1 MKLLS
6 TDRSE
11 LLKDIREC
19 AKKIIQEGMDN
30 KLRFI
35 PAHAIPEDLTTSY
48 LKSIGIQSPE
58 TQQRLQRIQQCLVKQ
73 EINIVNPVHT
83 ATVVAPGKTML
94 EKTTVADGLVHAI
107 DGNGVIAIAN
117 QLDTRRQILRN
128 VRTLLG
134 KVFVEGEGRS
144 PTTEQRLDSSANSE
158 VVVIDRKEMEQQVQ
172 ELRDR
177 MDRMEK
183 ETQYCTIS

>member
-1 MKLLS
+1 M
-6 TDRSE
+6 
-11 LLKDIREC
+11 
-19 AKKIIQEGMDN
+19 
-30 KLRFI
+30 
-35 PAHAIPEDLTTSY
+35 
-48 LKSIGIQSPE
+48 
-58 TQQRLQRIQQCLVKQ
+58 
-73 EINIVNPVHT
+73 NPVHT

-117 QLDTRRQILRN
+117 QLDTRRQILRD
-128 VRTLLG
+128 VRTFLG
-134 KVFVEGEGRS
+134 KVFVEGEG
-144 PTTEQRLDSSANSE
+144 
-158 VVVIDRKEMEQQVQ
+158 VIDRIEIEQQVQ